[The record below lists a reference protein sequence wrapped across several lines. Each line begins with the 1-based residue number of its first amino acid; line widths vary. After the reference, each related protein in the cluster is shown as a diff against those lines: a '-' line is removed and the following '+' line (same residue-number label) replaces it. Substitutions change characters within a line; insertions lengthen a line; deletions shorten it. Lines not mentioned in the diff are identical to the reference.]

1 MQEERVMEPNDQEVD
16 WREVAFLLN
25 GVNEMLAEKIHKQD
39 REFAR
44 LQAQHKRMQASRLI
58 IKNNLS
64 QNN

>member
-1 MQEERVMEPNDQEVD
+1 MEPNDQEVD

>member
-1 MQEERVMEPNDQEVD
+1 MEPNDQEVD
-16 WREVAFLLN
+16 WRDVAFLLN
-25 GVNEMLAEKIHKQD
+25 GVNEMLAEKIHKKD

>member
-39 REFAR
+39 KEFAR
-44 LQAQHKRMQASRLI
+44 LQAQHKRMQASSLI